1 VIDSRWGLF
10 FAAVKLVPA
19 EGGTLDTETPDIAHR
34 LLSSVTTEDQ
44 KVGFTE
50 NDGVAI
56 SATRGAS
63 YDGHNHPLSHCF
75 TVPHI
80 QQIEVI

>member
-10 FAAVKLVPA
+10 FAAVKLIPA
-19 EGGTLDTETPDIAHR
+19 EGGTLDTETPDIAYR
-34 LLSSVTTEDQ
+34 LLSSVTTKDQ

-63 YDGHNHPLSHCF
+63 YDGHNHPLSHHF

-80 QQIEVI
+80 QKIKVI